1 MYTPHHTHTHT
12 PSHPQRGDKLVEY
25 DGKSEKELT
34 RDDIKAPDGWI
45 WKTDWTVDSNRAVD
59 EEGECVHVVRGRIGK
74 IQDCCLLTSLLPSP
88 FLLPSLPPPSLPPAL
103 SGWEYSVE
111 AGLGAWVPYE
121 RNVHLCRRRRWVRL
135 RKRDKDSKAVE
146 KRKVSALSLPP
157 PFLFLIFLSFPS
169 LPSPH
174 SLPAPHLPLYLLI
187 LTAQASEGIGGGLGV
202 CPSG

>member
-1 MYTPHHTHTHT
+1 MNPHNTCTHHTTHTHTHT

-157 PFLFLIFLSFPS
+157 PFFISHHFLFPFSSLSSFSPRPPPPI
-169 LPSPH
+169 LPPHPH
-174 SLPAPHLPLYLLI
+174 S
-187 LTAQASEGIGGGLGV
+187 ASV
-202 CPSG
+202 